1 MLRTLGSFNSAA
13 RCCGRSAIDPPP
25 AAPPASGLHRA
36 RLADRRRVLDAALVP
51 KPIEAAVDLQRRAFA
66 DIALE
71 HLPVVTDS
79 LHYPDGP
86 VLGQSELLAEI
97 AFCADKALDLWARGF
112 HHFVHVLRRDS
123 ELLGVDHREEDPLY
137 DIKPLVVAV
146 PHGGP
151 EWLLG
156 YDLWQDHVVV
166 RVGEPQPFSIE
177 AGRIRRVGHPAAP
190 VT

>member
-13 RCCGRSAIDPPP
+13 RCCGRSAIDPSP

-51 KPIEAAVDLQRRAFA
+51 KPVEAAVDLQRRAFA

-71 HLPVVTDS
+71 HLAVVTDA
-79 LHYPDGP
+79 LHNPDGP
-86 VLGQSELLAEI
+86 VAGQSELLAEI
-97 AFCADKALDLWARGF
+97 AFRADKALDLGARGF

-123 ELLGVDHREEDPLY
+123 ELLRVDHCEEDPLH

-151 EWLLG
+151 EWLPRYG
-156 YDLWQDHVVV
+156 IWQDHVV
-166 RVGEPQPFSIE
+166 
-177 AGRIRRVGHPAAP
+177 GRGGG
-190 VT
+190 